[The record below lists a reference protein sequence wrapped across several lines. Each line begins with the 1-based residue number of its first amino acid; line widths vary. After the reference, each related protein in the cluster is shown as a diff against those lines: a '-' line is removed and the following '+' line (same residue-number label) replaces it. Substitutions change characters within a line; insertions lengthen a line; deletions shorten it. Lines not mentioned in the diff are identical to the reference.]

1 MERGRR
7 RRRRRRRPSD
17 LTRATKLLANAAD
30 GAAVGG
36 ARRLG
41 FLDLDRASLGHG
53 YGRAQTKPT
62 REKIKLNSRCF
73 KIRANFM
80 EGTARAKLLN

>member
-7 RRRRRRRPSD
+7 CRRRRPSD

-53 YGRAQTKPT
+53 
-62 REKIKLNSRCF
+62 
-73 KIRANFM
+73 
-80 EGTARAKLLN
+80 